1 MKGLF
6 KGPFWQI
13 TVGLW
18 LSMAV
23 FFGITGHSWDT
34 FFSMLA
40 IAAFFIVGALSG
52 EFCKS
57 QVKPLRIAGRI
68 GAAAFFVVLAG
79 CVLIGFERVY
89 LVTADSYPRFL
100 TQNLGTA
107 DMNTLDMLSAKD
119 CKGKAVEVFE
129 KANNTWIIRCGFGW
143 HDSHT
148 YTSNADP
155 FRGIRQER
163 AQ

>member
-13 TVGLW
+13 SVGLW

-23 FFGITGHSWDT
+23 FFGITGHSWET
-34 FFSMLA
+34 FFSMA
-40 IAAFFIVGALSG
+40 GFAAFFIAGSLSG
-52 EFCKS
+52 ELIKS
-57 QVKPLRIAGRI
+57 QIRAVHAAGI
-68 GAAAFFVVLAG
+68 VGVIAFFVVIVG
-79 CVLIGFERVY
+79 GVLIGLERIY

-107 DMNTLDMLSAKD
+107 DMKTLDMLRAKD

-129 KANNTWIIRCGFGW
+129 KANNTWIIRCGFAW
-143 HDSHT
+143 YDSHT
-148 YTSNADP
+148 YVSNANP
-155 FRGIRQER
+155 LRELSQER